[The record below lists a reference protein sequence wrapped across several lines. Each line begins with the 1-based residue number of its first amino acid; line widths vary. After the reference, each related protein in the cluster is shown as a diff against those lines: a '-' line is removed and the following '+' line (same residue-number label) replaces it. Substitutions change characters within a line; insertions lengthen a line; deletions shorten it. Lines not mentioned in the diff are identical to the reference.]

1 MIQALRRTVKLA
13 WARRAQHD
21 LLELQEFARVQPV
34 LGDRIADAL
43 TDACN
48 QITSFPHS
56 GSMAA

>member
-1 MIQALRRTVKLA
+1 VKLA